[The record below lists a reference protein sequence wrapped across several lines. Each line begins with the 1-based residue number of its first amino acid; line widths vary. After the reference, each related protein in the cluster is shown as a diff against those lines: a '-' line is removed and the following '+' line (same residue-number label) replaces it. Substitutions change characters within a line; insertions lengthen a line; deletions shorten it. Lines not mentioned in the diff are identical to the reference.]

1 MELCSITDAVTHILK
16 YYCNRAILKTD
27 VSLADKVTDVIPP
40 KNCKHSQFNII
51 KALKMKP

>member
-51 KALKMKP
+51 KALKI